1 MNKYLLSSESPFM
14 LRYIQAGLAEQQM
27 VILAAIIRDLDR
39 ETARTETGI
48 TPIFQDTVNN
58 CFKEWVQNGHFKT
71 LGIAG

>member
-39 ETARTETGI
+39 ETARTETG
-48 TPIFQDTVNN
+48 TA
-58 CFKEWVQNGHFKT
+58 
-71 LGIAG
+71 L